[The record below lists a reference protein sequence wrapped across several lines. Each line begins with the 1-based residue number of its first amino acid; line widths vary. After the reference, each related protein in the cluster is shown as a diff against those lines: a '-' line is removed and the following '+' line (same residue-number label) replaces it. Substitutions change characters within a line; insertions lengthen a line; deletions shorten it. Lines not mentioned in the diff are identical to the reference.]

1 MAPSIAKRPA
11 NKPDIAER
19 LAGDVLYRSLFQHA
33 LMEVHIWEVIRDA
46 AGAIATWRLVEA
58 NAATLEA
65 WDKQLD
71 DVVGMTPEEIFPD
84 SDAVNTSLPV
94 VSEIMATGVPKEWET
109 NFTGTGQILH
119 MVSIPVGE
127 YFVSTGFDV
136 TADRTNEWELRAALA
151 SLNQATHAGGVGL
164 WDWELSTEVVR
175 YSDEYKRQIGY
186 EPHEMADDFE
196 EWRTRVH
203 PDDLEATLEQV
214 RAKIDDPQRKDDTTF
229 RLRHKDGSYRWI
241 LAQSAFMLGHD
252 GLPERMLG
260 SHIDITERL
269 KLEERVRE
277 AEKLEAIGTLA
288 AGIAHDFNNLLSAI
302 TGNLSILHVAAAD
315 DPEVP
320 SLHKEL
326 EDATKRA
333 GALTHQLLTF
343 AKGGTPVRD
352 VTSIRELIVESARFV
367 TRGSNC
373 RCVFRVSDDLDAVE
387 VDIGQLNQ
395 VLNNLLINAM
405 QAMPQGG
412 TIEVGADNAFFDGGD
427 VQEMPAVR
435 HVHISVKDQG
445 VGIPAQVLPWIFDP
459 FLTTKA
465 LGNGLGLSSSHAIIA
480 KHGGELTVRSTV
492 GQGTVF
498 DIYLPSSGAAP
509 RVHPEEQVVAG
520 EGHIL
525 VMDDDA
531 AVSMVLRRMLERL
544 GYTSDVCADGDEA
557 LHRYEDAMRT
567 GSGYDAVIL
576 DLTIPGGQG
585 GVDVAALLRAV
596 DPAVVAMVT
605 SGYADD
611 DVLTQYEKHGF
622 RGRIRKPVGLTAL
635 SVELARVMA

>member
-260 SHIDITERL
+260 
-269 KLEERVRE
+269 
-277 AEKLEAIGTLA
+277 
-288 AGIAHDFNNLLSAI
+288 
-302 TGNLSILHVAAAD
+302 
-315 DPEVP
+315 
-320 SLHKEL
+320 
-326 EDATKRA
+326 
-333 GALTHQLLTF
+333 
-343 AKGGTPVRD
+343 
-352 VTSIRELIVESARFV
+352 
-367 TRGSNC
+367 
-373 RCVFRVSDDLDAVE
+373 
-387 VDIGQLNQ
+387 
-395 VLNNLLINAM
+395 
-405 QAMPQGG
+405 
-412 TIEVGADNAFFDGGD
+412 
-427 VQEMPAVR
+427 
-435 HVHISVKDQG
+435 
-445 VGIPAQVLPWIFDP
+445 
-459 FLTTKA
+459 
-465 LGNGLGLSSSHAIIA
+465 
-480 KHGGELTVRSTV
+480 
-492 GQGTVF
+492 
-498 DIYLPSSGAAP
+498 
-509 RVHPEEQVVAG
+509 
-520 EGHIL
+520 
-525 VMDDDA
+525 
-531 AVSMVLRRMLERL
+531 
-544 GYTSDVCADGDEA
+544 
-557 LHRYEDAMRT
+557 
-567 GSGYDAVIL
+567 
-576 DLTIPGGQG
+576 
-585 GVDVAALLRAV
+585 
-596 DPAVVAMVT
+596 
-605 SGYADD
+605 
-611 DVLTQYEKHGF
+611 
-622 RGRIRKPVGLTAL
+622 
-635 SVELARVMA
+635 